1 MMKLVKLFSDGSCLN
16 NPGRGGW
23 AFILEYGEYKLKKS
37 GGESFTTNNKMELT
51 AVIMGLKALKFPC
64 EVELYSDSSYV
75 VNGINGWIFSWIKK
89 NFKDVKNP
97 ELWREYLQ
105 VSAPH
110 KIRAFWVKG
119 HDGHPQNEECDE
131 LARKAALAIKEQK
144 VKSH

>member
-1 MMKLVKLFSDGSCLN
+1 MKLVKLFSDGSCLN
-16 NPGRGGW
+16 NPGCGGW

-75 VNGINGWIFSWIKK
+75 VNGINGWIFSWIKN

-131 LARKAALAIKEQK
+131 LARKAALKMK
-144 VKSH
+144 

>member
-1 MMKLVKLFSDGSCLN
+1 MKLVKLFSDGSCLN

-64 EVELYSDSSYV
+64 EIELYSDSSYV

>member
-1 MMKLVKLFSDGSCLN
+1 MKLVKLFSDGSCLN

-37 GGESFTTNNKMELT
+37 GGESFTTNNKMELI

-131 LARKAALAIKEQK
+131 LARKAALKMK
-144 VKSH
+144 

>member
-1 MMKLVKLFSDGSCLN
+1 MKLVKLFSDGSCLN

-131 LARKAALAIKEQK
+131 LARKAALNMK
-144 VKSH
+144 

>member
-1 MMKLVKLFSDGSCLN
+1 MKLVKLFSDGSCLN

-119 HDGHPQNEECDE
+119 HDGHSQNEECDE
-131 LARKAALAIKEQK
+131 LARKAALKMK
-144 VKSH
+144 

>member
-23 AFILEYGEYKLKKS
+23 AFILEYGEHKLKKS

-64 EVELYSDSSYV
+64 EIELYSDSSYV
-75 VNGINGWIFSWIKK
+75 VNGINSWIFGWIKK

-105 VSAPH
+105 ASAPH

-131 LARKAALAIKEQK
+131 LARKAALNMK
-144 VKSH
+144 

>member
-1 MMKLVKLFSDGSCLN
+1 MKLVKLFSDGSCLN

-144 VKSH
+144 VKSQ

>member
-1 MMKLVKLFSDGSCLN
+1 MKLVKLFSDGSCLN

-131 LARKAALAIKEQK
+131 LARKAALKMK
-144 VKSH
+144 

>member
-1 MMKLVKLFSDGSCLN
+1 MKLVKLFSDGSCLN
-16 NPGRGGW
+16 NPGCGGW

-37 GGESFTTNNKMELT
+37 GGESFPTNNKMELT

-64 EVELYSDSSYV
+64 EIELYSDSSYV
-75 VNGINGWIFSWIKK
+75 VNGINGWIFGWIKK

-97 ELWREYLQ
+97 KLWREYLQ

-131 LARKAALAIKEQK
+131 LARKAALKMK
-144 VKSH
+144 

>member
-1 MMKLVKLFSDGSCLN
+1 MKLVKLFSDGSCLN

-97 ELWREYLQ
+97 ELWHEYLQ

-131 LARKAALAIKEQK
+131 LARKAALKMK
-144 VKSH
+144 

>member
-1 MMKLVKLFSDGSCLN
+1 MKLVKLFSDGSCLN
-16 NPGRGGW
+16 NPGCGGW

-131 LARKAALAIKEQK
+131 LARKAALKMK
-144 VKSH
+144 

>member
-1 MMKLVKLFSDGSCLN
+1 MRWLGVYF
-16 NPGRGGW
+16 RIW
-23 AFILEYGEYKLKKS
+23 RIQAKKKC
-37 GGESFTTNNKMELT
+37 GESFTTNNKMELT

-105 VSAPH
+105 VSASH

-131 LARKAALAIKEQK
+131 LARKAALKMK
-144 VKSH
+144 

>member
-1 MMKLVKLFSDGSCLN
+1 MKLVKLFSDGSCLN

>member
-1 MMKLVKLFSDGSCLN
+1 
-16 NPGRGGW
+16 
-23 AFILEYGEYKLKKS
+23 
-37 GGESFTTNNKMELT
+37 
-51 AVIMGLKALKFPC
+51 MGLKALKFPC

-75 VNGINGWIFSWIKK
+75 VNSINGWIFGWIKK

-105 VSAPH
+105 ASAPH

-131 LARKAALAIKEQK
+131 LAKKAALSIKE
-144 VKSH
+144 

>member
-1 MMKLVKLFSDGSCLN
+1 MKLVKLFSDGSCLN

-37 GGESFTTNNKMELT
+37 GGESFTTNNKMELI

-131 LARKAALAIKEQK
+131 LARRAALAIKEQK

>member
-1 MMKLVKLFSDGSCLN
+1 MKLVKLFSDGSCLN

-105 VSAPH
+105 VSASH

-131 LARKAALAIKEQK
+131 LARKAALKMK
-144 VKSH
+144 

>member
-1 MMKLVKLFSDGSCLN
+1 MKLVKLFSDGSCLN

-75 VNGINGWIFSWIKK
+75 VNGINGWIFSWIKN

>member
-1 MMKLVKLFSDGSCLN
+1 
-16 NPGRGGW
+16 
-23 AFILEYGEYKLKKS
+23 
-37 GGESFTTNNKMELT
+37 MELT

-105 VSAPH
+105 VSASH

-131 LARKAALAIKEQK
+131 LARKAALKMK
-144 VKSH
+144 

>member
-1 MMKLVKLFSDGSCLN
+1 MKLVKLFSDGSCLN

-119 HDGHPQNEECDE
+119 HDGYPQNEECDE
-131 LARKAALAIKEQK
+131 LARKAALKMK
-144 VKSH
+144 

>member
-1 MMKLVKLFSDGSCLN
+1 MKLVKLFSDGSCLN

-37 GGESFTTNNKMELT
+37 GSESFTTNNKMELT

>member
-1 MMKLVKLFSDGSCLN
+1 MKLVKLFSDGSCLN
-16 NPGRGGW
+16 NPGCGGW

>member
-1 MMKLVKLFSDGSCLN
+1 MKLVKLFSDGSCLN

-105 VSAPH
+105 VSALH

-131 LARKAALAIKEQK
+131 LARKAALKMK
-144 VKSH
+144 

>member
-1 MMKLVKLFSDGSCLN
+1 MKLVKLFSDGSCLN
-16 NPGRGGW
+16 NPGCGGW

-64 EVELYSDSSYV
+64 EIELYSDSSYV

-131 LARKAALAIKEQK
+131 LARKAALKMK
-144 VKSH
+144 

>member
-1 MMKLVKLFSDGSCLN
+1 MKLVKLFSDGSCLN
-16 NPGRGGW
+16 NPGCGGW

-105 VSAPH
+105 VSASH

-131 LARKAALAIKEQK
+131 LARKAALKMK
-144 VKSH
+144 

>member
-1 MMKLVKLFSDGSCLN
+1 MKLVKLFSDGSCLN

-75 VNGINGWIFSWIKK
+75 VNGINGWIFSWIKN

-131 LARKAALAIKEQK
+131 LARKAALKMK
-144 VKSH
+144 

>member
-1 MMKLVKLFSDGSCLN
+1 MKLVKLFSDGSCLN

-75 VNGINGWIFSWIKK
+75 VKGINGWIFSWIKK

-131 LARKAALAIKEQK
+131 LARKAALKMK
-144 VKSH
+144 

>member
-1 MMKLVKLFSDGSCLN
+1 MKLVKLFSDGSCLN

-105 VSAPH
+105 VSTSH

-131 LARKAALAIKEQK
+131 LARKAALKMK
-144 VKSH
+144 

>member
-1 MMKLVKLFSDGSCLN
+1 MKLVKLFSDGSCLN

-23 AFILEYGEYKLKKS
+23 AFILEYGEHELKKS

-131 LARKAALAIKEQK
+131 LARKAALKMK
-144 VKSH
+144 

>member
-16 NPGRGGW
+16 NPGCGGW

-131 LARKAALAIKEQK
+131 LARKAALKMK
-144 VKSH
+144 

>member
-1 MMKLVKLFSDGSCLN
+1 MKLVKLFSDGSCLN
-16 NPGRGGW
+16 NPGCGGW

-75 VNGINGWIFSWIKK
+75 VNGIYGWIFSWIKK

-97 ELWREYLQ
+97 ELWHEYLQ

-131 LARKAALAIKEQK
+131 LARKAALKMK
-144 VKSH
+144 

>member
-1 MMKLVKLFSDGSCLN
+1 MKLVKLFSDGSCLN
-16 NPGRGGW
+16 NPGCGGW

-131 LARKAALAIKEQK
+131 LARKAALNMK
-144 VKSH
+144 

>member
-1 MMKLVKLFSDGSCLN
+1 MKLVKLFSDGSCLN

-131 LARKAALAIKEQK
+131 LARKAALR
-144 VKSH
+144 

>member
-1 MMKLVKLFSDGSCLN
+1 MKLVKLFSDGSCLN
-16 NPGRGGW
+16 NPGCGGW

-64 EVELYSDSSYV
+64 EVELYSDSSYI

-131 LARKAALAIKEQK
+131 LARKAALKMK
-144 VKSH
+144 

>member
-1 MMKLVKLFSDGSCLN
+1 MKLVKLFSDGSCLN

-97 ELWREYLQ
+97 ELWREYSQ

-131 LARKAALAIKEQK
+131 LARKAALNMK
-144 VKSH
+144 

>member
-1 MMKLVKLFSDGSCLN
+1 MKLVKLFSDGSCLN

-37 GGESFTTNNKMELT
+37 GGESFTTNNKMELI

>member
-1 MMKLVKLFSDGSCLN
+1 MKLVKLFSDGSCLN

-97 ELWREYLQ
+97 ELWHEYLQ

-110 KIRAFWVKG
+110 KIRAFWGKG

-131 LARKAALAIKEQK
+131 LARKAALKMK
-144 VKSH
+144 

>member
-1 MMKLVKLFSDGSCLN
+1 MKLVKLFSDGSCLN

-51 AVIMGLKALKFPC
+51 AAIMGLKALKFPC

>member
-1 MMKLVKLFSDGSCLN
+1 MKLVKLFSDGSCLN
-16 NPGRGGW
+16 NPGCGGW

-105 VSAPH
+105 VSTPH

-131 LARKAALAIKEQK
+131 LARKAALKMK
-144 VKSH
+144 

>member
-1 MMKLVKLFSDGSCLN
+1 MKLVKLFSDGSCLN

-105 VSAPH
+105 VSASH